1 MAKTRIKFL
10 GAAGTVTGSCYRLDT
25 KNGPMLV
32 ECGMFQGSKTLQELN
47 YGGFPFDVSRLQA
60 VLLTHAHI
68 DHSGLIPKLY
78 KHGYN
83 GPVYCTQGTKDL
95 LTYMLP
101 DSGFIQETE
110 VKRLNARNL
119 RRHRPTVEPIYTRMD
134 AEACLSRIETV
145 ELCEW
150 FEPMEGVKARFWN
163 AGHILGSASIEL
175 LLPPE
180 RRKDRPL
187 KMVFAGDIGPQ
198 EKAFHDDPS
207 APNDIDYL
215 VTESTY
221 GDRERGDMSPDA
233 RRKVLKTEVMD
244 AIARGG
250 NLIIPAFA
258 VERTQ
263 ELLFDLGQL
272 MEDGLVPHVPVYL
285 DSPLAIKA
293 TEVFEKH
300 GQELADANSHR
311 RPFRHPGF
319 RFLRR
324 AEESMELASVTS
336 GAIIIAAAGMCI
348 AGRVRYHLKNNLW
361 RSKATVL
368 LVGYQAPGT
377 LGALLESGAERV
389 RIHGQEIAVNATIRK
404 IEVYSAHADASE
416 LAAWIEKRQPV
427 ARGIFLTH
435 GEPEAISSLMERV
448 SDGGYPVEKVF
459 IPRLDEVFDLPIDG
473 CPKGRVRGARL
484 SKDSL
489 TQTDWHNEYADLTI
503 SINHKLHSIT
513 NDRSKMKLLK
523 KIRKVLD

>member
-25 KNGPMLV
+25 KSGPMLV
-32 ECGMFQGSKTLQELN
+32 ECGLFQGSKTLQELN
-47 YGGFPFDVSRLQA
+47 YGGFPFDVSRLRA
-60 VLLTHAHI
+60 VILTHAHI
-68 DHSGLIPKLY
+68 DHSGLVPKLF

-83 GPVYCTQGTKDL
+83 GPVYCTPGTKDL

-134 AEACLSRIETV
+134 AEACLERIETV
-145 ELCEW
+145 DLCQW
-150 FEPMEGVKARFWN
+150 FEPMDGVRARFWN
-163 AGHILGSASIEL
+163 AGHILGSASLEL
-175 LLPPE
+175 ELPPE

-187 KMVFAGDIGPQ
+187 KMMFSGDIGPQ
-198 EKAFHDDPS
+198 EKAFHPDPVG
-207 APNDIDYL
+207 PTDLDYL
-215 VTESTY
+215 VAEATY
-221 GDRERGDMSPDA
+221 GDREREERTPEA
-233 RRKVLKTEVMD
+233 RREVLKREVMD
-244 AIARGG
+244 ALGRGG

-263 ELLFDLGQL
+263 ELLFDLGVL
-272 MEDGLVPHVPVYL
+272 MEEGGVPHVPVYL

-293 TEVFEKH
+293 TEVFEMH
-300 GQELADANSHR
+300 APSLSDTNNNR

-336 GAIIIAAAGMCI
+336 GAIIIAASGMCE
-348 AGRVRYHLKNNLW
+348 AGRIRFHLKNNLW

-389 RIHGQEIAVNATIRK
+389 RIHGREVAVNATIRK
-404 IEVYSAHADASE
+404 IETYSAHADASE
-416 LAAWIEKRQPV
+416 LAAWIKARQPV
-427 ARGIFLTH
+427 SSGIFLTH
-435 GEPEAISSLMERV
+435 GEGEALNALMERV
-448 SDGGYPVEKVF
+448 SDEGYPVEKVF
-459 IPRLDEVFDLPIDG
+459 VPRLDEIFDLPLDG
-473 CPKGRVRGARL
+473 MPKGRVRGARI
-484 SKDSL
+484 SADSL
-489 TQTDWHNEYADLTI
+489 SNPDWHNEYADLTI
-503 SINHKLHSIT
+503 SLNHALHGMP
-513 NDRSKMKLLK
+513 NDRSKMRLLK
-523 KIRKVLD
+523 KIRRLLS